1 MRSILILAL
10 LHIDCQYFDCTQIGT
25 HMSRVPILCDIYRYI
40 RQYFTF
46 RRILKLM
53 NITRYIFT
61 AAIYMLSSV
70 IVSTFIYNTPASA
83 ASDGLKL
90 STSRQSISVKPG
102 DSTATRLNITNES
115 PRPMDVL
122 LGVQAFIVDPATHAV
137 NFSTPKETWVTPH
150 LPRITLAPGA
160 SQEITYRIAV
170 PAVASE
176 QEYHF
181 ALVASTTIQQG
192 DSTRTLRVASL
203 LYLYADGG
211 HLRRSSDITDVKI
224 PSFVVTGDIPYG
236 FTIKNTG
243 NIHIE
248 ARTTTQLQASQH
260 TDTDIWHNSQKSSA
274 LRRLERCNWR
284 SLLSQ

>member
-1 MRSILILAL
+1 
-10 LHIDCQYFDCTQIGT
+10 
-25 HMSRVPILCDIYRYI
+25 
-40 RQYFTF
+40 
-46 RRILKLM
+46 
-53 NITRYIFT
+53 
-61 AAIYMLSSV
+61 
-70 IVSTFIYNTPASA
+70 
-83 ASDGLKL
+83 
-90 STSRQSISVKPG
+90 
-102 DSTATRLNITNES
+102 
-115 PRPMDVL
+115 MDVS

-224 PSFVVTGDIPYG
+224 PSFVVTGDVPYS

-243 NIHIE
+243 TVHIE
-248 ARTTTQLQASQH
+248 ARATIQLQASQH
-260 TDTDIWHNSQKSSA
+260 TDADNRFVIMPGEKKYMSGRLPAPFWPGVYTVMYGYTDQLNGSVVQESMPVIYIPLWALGVVVVFVLCSIWLVQ
-274 LRRLERCNWR
+274 R
-284 SLLSQ
+284 SRPTSDQ